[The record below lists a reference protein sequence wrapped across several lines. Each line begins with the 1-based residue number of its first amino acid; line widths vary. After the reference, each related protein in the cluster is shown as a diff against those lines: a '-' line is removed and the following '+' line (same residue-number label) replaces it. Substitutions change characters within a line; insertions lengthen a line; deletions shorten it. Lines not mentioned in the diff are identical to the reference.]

1 MKRILLASAGAMA
14 LCAGAALPAKAQW
27 VVWDPGNASYNILQ
41 AERLLTQI
49 REMQRQYR
57 QLVATYNAIS
67 HTTSIGGLTGAVGGL
82 SRSNLPLPGEM
93 MSGMRGASTLGRA
106 AGQID
111 LDRVYVPPRMDPW
124 TREMTRRET
133 VTANAKAM
141 SEQALLDAQA
151 QMASLDRM
159 QAEIEA
165 QPDGTAVAA
174 HQAGIALVGQKLV
187 LQQVQLQQTQML
199 LEADNRVTQQRY
211 EQQWRQDVD
220 RHAEAT
226 AGAMGGW

>member
-1 MKRILLASAGAMA
+1 MKRILLASV
-14 LCAGAALPAKAQW
+14 GAALLGAGSLPAKAQW
-27 VVWDPGNASYNILQ
+27 VVWDPGNATYNILQ

-49 REMQRQYR
+49 REMQMQYR

-82 SRSNLPLPGEM
+82 SSSNLPLPGELM
-93 MSGMRGASTLGRA
+93 GAMRGASTLGRA

-111 LDRVYVPPRMDPW
+111 LDRVYIPPTVDQW

-141 SEQALLDAQA
+141 SEQALVDAQA

-174 HQAGIALVGQKLV
+174 HQAGIALVGQKLA

-226 AGAMGGW
+226 AGALGGW